1 MLCFPDKPVHV
12 EFFGNVEGII
22 EEKSALAFAVKKN
35 GTLILNHDDP
45 KVYDLHTKANRKTVS
60 YGFNENATYHATY
73 PAYKYKTEGD
83 LSTPEGI
90 NFKLEYGGHTFPV
103 ILPNMIGM
111 HYVGQ
116 ALVALACA
124 DVIGCDMLAS
134 IKAIEEYVTPPGRL
148 SLIEGVN
155 GSTLIDDTYNASPV
169 AMEAAIKVLHDLEGK
184 RKIAVL
190 GDMLE
195 LGKMTEEAHR
205 EIGESVSYTADVLVT
220 VGPRARFIAEGALDK
235 GFPKHKIEMF
245 ENSTATAE
253 FLKGFVK
260 KGDIVL
266 LKGSQGVR
274 LERATEAL
282 MAHPELAS
290 KLLCR
295 QEKEWKSR

>member
-1 MLCFPDKPVHV
+1 
-12 EFFGNVEGII
+12 
-22 EEKSALAFAVKKN
+22 
-35 GTLILNHDDP
+35 
-45 KVYDLHTKANRKTVS
+45 
-60 YGFNENATYHATY
+60 
-73 PAYKYKTEGD
+73 
-83 LSTPEGI
+83 
-90 NFKLEYGGHTFPV
+90 
-103 ILPNMIGM
+103 MIGM

-290 KLLCR
+290 KLLGR
-295 QEKEWKSR
+295 QETEAKRR